1 MIAVILS
8 PLYIALHIYL
18 MWRLLIWLGACH
30 KVFKKKQVIVI
41 LALIYAFF
49 SCAILIGFL
58 LPNGKVKYVISG
70 IGNFWLGILLY
81 TVIIFIINYYIK
93 LAYFKIKN
101 IPDNK
106 RTKTKFYKVSGVISI
121 FLIAFISIYGT
132 INARNIRTTSYEVT
146 INKRATG
153 FKSLNIVLVAD
164 LHIGYNVG
172 YRQIEKMV
180 EKINKEKP
188 DVVIMAGDIFD
199 NDYEAIDNP
208 NAIINSFRRIKSK
221 YGIFAVYG
229 NHDIDEKTLAGF
241 TFDYNSKKMS
251 DLRMDKMLSDSN
263 IKLLR
268 DDYVMLDGEIYIYG
282 RPDYKR
288 LGRGISKRKTPTEIT
303 SNLDTTKPIILID
316 HQPRELQELASA
328 KIDLDLSGHTHN
340 GQLFPGTVLTKFMW
354 KNAYGYK
361 QIGNLHSVVTSGV
374 GLYGPNMRVGSI
386 AEIVVVKVNFA

>member
-1 MIAVILS
+1 M
-8 PLYIALHIYL
+8 
-18 MWRLLIWLGACH
+18 
-30 KVFKKKQVIVI
+30 
-41 LALIYAFF
+41 
-49 SCAILIGFL
+49 
-58 LPNGKVKYVISG
+58 
-70 IGNFWLGILLY
+70 
-81 TVIIFIINYYIK
+81 
-93 LAYFKIKN
+93 
-101 IPDNK
+101 
-106 RTKTKFYKVSGVISI
+106 
-121 FLIAFISIYGT
+121 IAFISIYGT